1 METGNSKLFEIK
13 AIIRHLFPDAEIVLF
28 GSRARGEELLDS
40 DYDILIILKQYFDNQ
55 HRLQFQAQIR
65 KALANQNILADI
77 IIQSIFEIEKK
88 KLLPGHIVKT
98 ALLEG
103 IRV

>member
-13 AIIRHLFPDAEIVLF
+13 TIIQHLFPDAEIVLF

-40 DYDILIILKQYFDNQ
+40 DYDLLVILEQYFDNQ
-55 HRLQFQAQIR
+55 QRLQFQSQIR

-77 IIQSIFEIEKK
+77 IIQSTFETEKK
-88 KLLPGHIVKT
+88 KLLPGHIVRT